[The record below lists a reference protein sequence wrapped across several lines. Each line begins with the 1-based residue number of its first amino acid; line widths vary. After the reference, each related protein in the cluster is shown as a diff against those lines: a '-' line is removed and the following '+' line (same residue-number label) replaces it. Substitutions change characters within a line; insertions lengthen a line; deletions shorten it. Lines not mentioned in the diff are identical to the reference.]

1 VRWPQSAVLTL
12 SWTLAAATLA
22 AEEKLFNLSALH
34 ASDPGQ
40 SGPPARLVVTSLT
53 SRTWNLSIHARNAQ
67 EATSIS
73 CDLEADL
80 LDFLVRHRPKPLDR
94 AGEVHPG
101 VHPLDARRFAAEC
114 LLGDLNDTGI
124 EISWVVKPSKSWAA
138 RPRVTSDGI
147 RVFA

>member
-67 EATSIS
+67 EATSIKG
-73 CDLEADL
+73 CQTPT
-80 LDFLVRHRPKPLDR
+80 FCR
-94 AGEVHPG
+94 A
-101 VHPLDARRFAAEC
+101 
-114 LLGDLNDTGI
+114 
-124 EISWVVKPSKSWAA
+124 
-138 RPRVTSDGI
+138 
-147 RVFA
+147 